1 MSGRLHPMVLHGG
14 GMLSLRLPG
23 RDPRRAVPRGRG
35 WVMALAALIFGA
47 ILVARLR
54 IEGAADAVGMFCC
67 VPVALLALAYG
78 IRGGAVGTAI
88 GMGFLE
94 LWGSFADAPMSFVG
108 WAARSVPLLLV
119 GVLLGAVID
128 RLRRTDHERL
138 RLLDASARHREAVEI
153 NDTLVQQVSAAKWS
167 LESGNA
173 AHALTILS
181 DTVELGHRL
190 VSDHARESNLGHVW
204 TGSPRDQWSGR

>member
-1 MSGRLHPMVLHGG
+1 MVLHGVR
-14 GMLSLRLPG
+14 MLRLRLPD

-35 WVMALAALIFGA
+35 WVVVLAALMFGGL
-47 ILVARLR
+47 LVARLR
-54 IEGAADAVGMFCC
+54 VEGAADAVGMVCC

-78 IRGGAVGTAI
+78 IRGGSVGTAI

-94 LWGSFADAPMSFVG
+94 LWVSFADAPMPFVG

-119 GVLLGAVID
+119 GVLLGAVVD

-153 NDTLVQQVSAAKWS
+153 NDTIVQQVSAAKWS

-173 AHALTILS
+173 EHALTILS

-190 VSDHARESNLGHVW
+190 VSGHIRESQLGHVW
-204 TGSPRDQWSGR
+204 TGSPSDQSSAQ

>member
-1 MSGRLHPMVLHGG
+1 MSGDRHPMVLHGDR
-14 GMLSLRLPG
+14 MLSVRQPRHG
-23 RDPRRAVPRGRG
+23 PRRAVLRGRG
-35 WVMALAALIFGA
+35 WVVVLAALMFGA

-54 IEGAADAVGMFCC
+54 ITGAADAVGMLCC
-67 VPVALLALAYG
+67 APVALLALAYG
-78 IRGGAVGTAI
+78 IRGGAVGSAI

-94 LWGSFADAPMSFVG
+94 LWVAFADTPMPLVG

-119 GVLLGAVID
+119 GVLLGAVVD

-173 AHALTILS
+173 EHALTILS

-190 VSDHARESNLGHVW
+190 VSDHIRESDLGHVW
-204 TGSPRDQWSGR
+204 TGSPSDQRSGH